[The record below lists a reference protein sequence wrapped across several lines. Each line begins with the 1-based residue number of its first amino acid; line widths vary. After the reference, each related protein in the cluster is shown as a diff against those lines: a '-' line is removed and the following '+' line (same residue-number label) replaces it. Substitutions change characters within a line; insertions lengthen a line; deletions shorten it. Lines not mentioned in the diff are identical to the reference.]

1 MYIPVFI
8 FYRGISE
15 IAGPVAISLIR
26 SILTL
31 GKAIAAKYIF
41 YATGAVLTVPNI
53 QLIAENTQFEG
64 EGNSIKNEPPAHCTL
79 ILMFIS
85 YIGTISDPIAQ
96 IRLLIF
102 DSSVDNQ

>member
-1 MYIPVFI
+1 MYTPVFI
-8 FYRGISE
+8 FNRGISE

-31 GKAIAAKYIF
+31 GKAIAAQYIF

-53 QLIAENTQFEG
+53 QLIPENTQFEG
-64 EGNSIKNEPPAHCTL
+64 EGYSIKSEPPAIAL
-79 ILMFIS
+79 ILMFITH
-85 YIGTISDPIAQ
+85 IGTISDPIAQ

-102 DSSVDNQ
+102 NSSVDNQ

>member
-53 QLIAENTQFEG
+53 QLIPENTQFEG
-64 EGNSIKNEPPAHCTL
+64 EGYSIKSEPPAIAL
-79 ILMFIS
+79 ILMFITH
-85 YIGTISDPIAQ
+85 IGTISDPIAQ

-102 DSSVDNQ
+102 NSSVDNQ